1 MNGEAMQSTYNQL
14 TELVEHHLAV
24 IYNDIEL
31 AQSYQ
36 EIASQLLDTMGFKED
51 VQMTPP
57 LRHHNNW
64 TQEDAVLITYGDSIE
79 SPGEKPLSTL
89 HTFLTNC
96 CAKNINSVHIL
107 PFFPYSSDDGFSV
120 IDYSSVNE
128 SLGDWEDIKR
138 IASDFR
144 LMSDVVINHCSSRSA
159 WFDNFIKG
167 EGPGSDFF
175 FTASPDE
182 DLSNVVRPRI
192 SPLLR
197 ETETATGIEHVWC
210 TFSHDQVD
218 FDFRNP
224 KVLQTFVSIIRQY
237 LDNGVRIFRLD
248 AVAFLWKKIGTSSIN
263 LEQTHEAVR
272 LLRTLIEYAQP
283 DAIIITET
291 NIPNRENLAYLGNAN
306 EAHAIYN
313 FSLPPLLVN
322 TLITGDCHYLKS
334 WLMSMPPAQNGTT
347 YFNFI
352 ASHDGIGLRP
362 AEGLLEDEELTVL
375 VNTMQNFGGRIS
387 WRASENGQQKA
398 YEINIALY
406 DALQGTTK
414 GTDKWG
420 FQRFMCAHAIMLGLE
435 GIPGIYIHSL
445 LATSNDYERVKNT
458 SHNRAINRHK
468 WQYDALQEQLESPY
482 SQHHRVLN
490 AMGDLLTIR
499 RQQVAF
505 HPNATQ
511 FTLQLGSKIFGFW
524 RQSIDRRQSIFCLS
538 NICDETQEVHL
549 SDINLVGTDEWIDL
563 ITKQPIYATDC
574 SLELAPYQ
582 TMWISN
588 LPKR

>member
-1 MNGEAMQSTYNQL
+1 MNGEAMQSTYDQL

-24 IYNDIEL
+24 IYNEVEL
-31 AQSYQ
+31 SVTYQTFAQD
-36 EIASQLLDTMGFKED
+36 LLTTMGFKKD
-51 VQMTPP
+51 VLITPP

-79 SPGEKPLSTL
+79 SPGEKPLTTL
-89 HTFLTNC
+89 YTFLNES
-96 CAKNINSVHIL
+96 CAKNLNSVHIL

-128 SLGDWEDIKR
+128 ALGDWEDIKR
-138 IASDFR
+138 IATDFR

-175 FTASPDE
+175 YTASPDE
-182 DLSNVVRPRI
+182 DLSNVVRPRT

-197 ETETATGIEHVWC
+197 ETETAKGIEHVWC

-224 KVLQTFVSIIRQY
+224 KVLETFVSIIRQY
-237 LDNGVRIFRLD
+237 LDNGVRLFRLD
-248 AVAFLWKKIGTSSIN
+248 AVAFLWKKLGTPCIN
-263 LEQTHEAVR
+263 LEQTHEVVR
-272 LLRTLIEYAQP
+272 LLRTLIEHAQP
-283 DAIIITET
+283 DVIIITET

-387 WRASENGQQKA
+387 WRASEHGQQKA

-445 LATSNDYERVKNT
+445 LATGNDYERVKNT

-468 WQYDALQEQLESPY
+468 WQYAELQKQLASPY
-482 SQHHRVLN
+482 SQHQRVLK
-490 AMGDLLTIR
+490 AMGELLTIR

-511 FTLQLGSKIFGFW
+511 FTLQLGSKVFGFW
-524 RQSIDRRQSIFCLS
+524 RQSIDRRQSIFCIS
-538 NICDETQEVHL
+538 NICDEIQEIHL
-549 SDINLVGTDEWIDL
+549 SDINLVGTDKWIDL
-563 ITKQPIYATDC
+563 MTQQPIYAAD
-574 SLELAPYQ
+574 SFIELAPYQ

>member
-1 MNGEAMQSTYNQL
+1 MQSTYKEL

-24 IYNDIEL
+24 IYNEVEL
-31 AQSYQ
+31 SQSYQ
-36 EIASQLLDTMGFKED
+36 EIARDLLTTMEFSED
-51 VQMTPP
+51 KDITRP

-64 TQEDAVLITYGDSIE
+64 TQQDAVLITYGDSIE
-79 SPGEKPLSTL
+79 EEGVKPLKTL
-89 HTFLTNC
+89 HKFLKQNC
-96 CAKNINSVHIL
+96 TQHINSVHIL
-107 PFFPYSSDDGFSV
+107 PFFPYSSDDGFAV

-128 SLGDWEDIKR
+128 SLGEWTDIKS
-138 IASDFR
+138 IAKDFR

-167 EGPGSDFF
+167 EGVGSDFF
-175 FTASPDE
+175 YTANPED
-182 DLSNVVRPRI
+182 DLSNVVRPRT

-197 ETETATGIEHVWC
+197 ETETAKGMEHVWC

-224 KVLQTFVSIIRQY
+224 KVLQAFVSIIRQY
-237 LDNGVRIFRLD
+237 LDNGVRLFRLD
-248 AVAFLWKKIGTSSIN
+248 AVAFLWKKVGTSCIN
-263 LEQTHEAVR
+263 LEQTHEVVR
-272 LLRTLIEYAQP
+272 LLRTLIEYAQS
-283 DAIIITET
+283 DVIIITET

-375 VNTMQNFGGRIS
+375 VNTMQNFGGRVS

-414 GTDKWG
+414 GPDKWG
-420 FQRFMCAHAIMLGLE
+420 FQRFICAHAIMLALE

-445 LATSNDYERVKNT
+445 LATGNDYERVKNT

-468 WQYDALQEQLESPY
+468 WQYDELQKQLASTF
-482 SQHHRVLN
+482 SQHHKVLN

-511 FTLQLGSKIFGFW
+511 FTLQLGTQIFGFW
-524 RQSIDRRQSIFCLS
+524 RQSIDRRQSIFCLN
-538 NICDETQEVHL
+538 NISDEPQEIHL
-549 SDINLVGTDEWIDL
+549 TDINLVGTDEWLDL
-563 ITKQPIYATDC
+563 LTKQPIYATDHTV
-574 SLELAPYQ
+574 ELAPYQ
-582 TMWISN
+582 SMWISN
-588 LPKR
+588 LPKN

>member
-1 MNGEAMQSTYNQL
+1 MQSTYKEL

-24 IYNDIEL
+24 IYNEVEL
-31 AQSYQ
+31 SQSYQ
-36 EIASQLLDTMGFKED
+36 EVARDLLTTMEFSED
-51 VQMTPP
+51 KDITRP

-64 TQEDAVLITYGDSIE
+64 TQQDAVLITYGDSIE
-79 SPGEKPLSTL
+79 EEGVKPLKTL
-89 HTFLTNC
+89 HKFLKQSCTQH
-96 CAKNINSVHIL
+96 INSVHIL
-107 PFFPYSSDDGFSV
+107 PFFPYSSDDGFAV

-128 SLGDWEDIKR
+128 SLGDWTDIKS
-138 IASDFR
+138 IAKDFR

-167 EGPGSDFF
+167 EGVGSDFF
-175 FTASPDE
+175 YTAIPED
-182 DLSNVVRPRI
+182 DLSNVVRPRT

-197 ETETATGIEHVWC
+197 ETETANGMEHVWC

-224 KVLQTFVSIIRQY
+224 KVLQAFVSIIRQY
-237 LDNGVRIFRLD
+237 LDNGVRLFRLD
-248 AVAFLWKKIGTSSIN
+248 AVAFLWKKVGTSCIN
-263 LEQTHEAVR
+263 LEQTHEVVR

-283 DAIIITET
+283 DVIIITET

-375 VNTMQNFGGRIS
+375 VNTMQNFGGRVS

-414 GTDKWG
+414 GPDKWG
-420 FQRFMCAHAIMLGLE
+420 FQRFICAHAIMLALE

-445 LATSNDYERVKNT
+445 LATGNDYERVKNT

-468 WQYDALQEQLESPY
+468 WQYDELQKQLASTF
-482 SQHHRVLN
+482 SQHHKVLN

-511 FTLQLGSKIFGFW
+511 FTLQLGTQIFGFW
-524 RQSIDRRQSIFCLS
+524 RQSIDRRQSIFCIN
-538 NICDETQEVHL
+538 NISDEPQEIHL
-549 SDINLVGTDEWIDL
+549 TDINLVGTDEWLDL
-563 ITKQPIYATDC
+563 LTKQPIYATDHTV
-574 SLELAPYQ
+574 ELAPYQ
-582 TMWISN
+582 SMWISN
-588 LPKR
+588 LPKN

>member
-1 MNGEAMQSTYNQL
+1 MQSTYNQL

-51 VQMTPP
+51 AHMTPP

-89 HTFLTNC
+89 HTFLTNS

-197 ETETATGIEHVWC
+197 ETETAKGIEHVWC

-248 AVAFLWKKIGTSSIN
+248 AVAFLWKKMGTSCIN

-375 VNTMQNFGGRIS
+375 VNTMQNFGGRKS